1 MNAKIKLLNVK
12 NYKGEA
18 IGDIKIKSTKKLKSI
33 NCPKSLNSATID
45 EFLLIFLIAARLEG
59 YIHI

>member
-18 IGDIKIKSTKKLKSI
+18 IGDIKIKYKKLKSI
-33 NCPKSLNSATID
+33 NCLKT
-45 EFLLIFLIAARLEG
+45 
-59 YIHI
+59 